1 MKNKTGIALFA
12 AALAA
17 VIFAPAAPAQVTTT
31 APIVIK
37 QPKPKL
43 DKFKGRVLSAT
54 IASLIVQSIDNEKM
68 VRTFQYSPE
77 MHDKMLAIIDQGG
90 YQSGD
95 LVTVFTEPGSN
106 VALKI
111 KGKPSKSR

>member
-1 MKNKTGIALFA
+1 MRNKLTAVSLA
-12 AALAA
+12 AALGAAPLAA
-17 VIFAPAAPAQVTTT
+17 VPAQVTTT

-43 DKFKGRVLSAT
+43 EKFKGHVLSAT
-54 IASLIVQSIDNEKM
+54 IAAIIVQSSDNEKM

-77 MHDKMLAIIDQGG
+77 VHDKMLAIIQSGG
-90 YQSGD
+90 YQHGD
-95 LVTVFTEPGSN
+95 MVTVFTQPGSN

-111 KGKPSKSR
+111 KGKPSKSL